1 MYPLRSAA
9 LLALPTV
16 HQHEHRT
23 GSYGHAEC
31 TERRRL
37 MMLGGAW
44 SRRAPSFALND
55 PHDQL
60 HYRPV
65 SMTGR
70 PDGSI
75 RSSRSDATD
84 TQDLASDTDHDGHAG
99 RSVRIV
105 QEREN

>member
-1 MYPLRSAA
+1 MAA
-9 LLALPTV
+9 FPKKGYTIWDF
-16 HQHEHRT
+16 E
-23 GSYGHAEC
+23 S
-31 TERRRL
+31 
-37 MMLGGAW
+37 
-44 SRRAPSFALND
+44 
-55 PHDQL
+55 

-84 TQDLASDTDHDGHAG
+84 TQDLASDTNHDGHAG
-99 RSVRIV
+99 GSVRIV